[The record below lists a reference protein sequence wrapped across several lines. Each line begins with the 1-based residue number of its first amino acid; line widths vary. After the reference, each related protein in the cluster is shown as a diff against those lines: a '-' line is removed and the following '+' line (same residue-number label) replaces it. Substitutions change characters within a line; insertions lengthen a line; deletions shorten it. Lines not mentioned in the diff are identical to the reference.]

1 MDFSELA
8 EALSDL
14 KKSSSYEIYK
24 EFNGIVNDE
33 KYKNYC
39 KHISDS
45 EDYKNVKEFCY
56 KFVRNLKEISNMDN
70 EKDRKNRC
78 FHSYSWAY
86 SEISKIFSNGSN
98 KINQSDVLS
107 KFYNIGKIIEKEPHK
122 YICSHLFLKD
132 HIDYWKDQKYFHDY
146 FKNYDIIKNIVPD
159 NENQCNKY
167 YNYLQHISS
176 LYDEQDCCLYAECEY
191 YYICYHEQSIRGL
204 MNKFNNCKD
213 AFTNKQPEHSDQSK
227 PIETFSVFQI
237 SQEQD
242 RNLSSR
248 EDIKREYN
256 ATHIALPPIFGSFV
270 SETDVKP
277 ENDRCKIIRGQ
288 MGEYHPNSSS
298 CFESTIPIE
307 NYRESLEVL
316 SKEDLAMTPF
326 GVWLRKKIHKKR
338 KKKYF
343 SKKYEYEF
351 ADNEQECLYINSYT
365 RRMNLTY
372 YPT

>member
-1 MDFSELA
+1 MDFLELA
-8 EALSDL
+8 EVLTDL

-107 KFYNIGKIIEKEPHK
+107 KLYNIGKIIEKEPHK
-122 YICSHLFLKD
+122 YIFP
-132 HIDYWKDQKYFHDY
+132 
-146 FKNYDIIKNIVPD
+146 V

-191 YYICYHEQSIRGL
+191 YYICYDEQSIRGL
-204 MNKFNNCKD
+204 MNKFNNCKG
-213 AFTNKQPEHSDQSK
+213 AFTNKQPEHSDQTK
-227 PIETFSVFQI
+227 PIETLSVFQI
-237 SQEQD
+237 SQVHD
-242 RNLSSR
+242 RNLPSI
-248 EDIKREYN
+248 EDIKREHD
-256 ATHIALPPIFGSFV
+256 ATQIALPPIFGSFV

-277 ENDRCKIIRGQ
+277 KNDICKIIRGQ
-288 MGEYHPNSSS
+288 VGEYPPNSSS
-298 CFESTIPIE
+298 CSEGTIPIE

-316 SKEDLAMTPF
+316 SKENLAVSESECNNLICNPRLIINAVIKTPF
-326 GVWLRKKIHKKR
+326 GLWLRKRIHKKR

-343 SKKYEYEF
+343 YKKYEYEF
-351 ADNEQECLYINSYT
+351 PDNEQEYLYINSYT

-372 YPT
+372 YPA